1 MFPKW
6 VPSDKAVFIAGGA
19 HKSMRLDAPS
29 FLRET
34 NLGKVASSADL
45 FAEARDADKAGLR
58 KLKELGESIEF
69 HTLGK

>member
-1 MFPKW
+1 
-6 VPSDKAVFIAGGA
+6 
-19 HKSMRLDAPS
+19 MRLDAPS